1 MNLINLK
8 NKKVFITGGTSGI
21 GLSILENF
29 YKLDSNIFT
38 IWTNFENLKT
48 IQNNFPKIKTSNF
61 NLENHQK
68 IEELVKEAK
77 EKLGG
82 LDIVINN
89 AGITKDNLAIRMSDE
104 EWNKVININLT
115 AVFLICKYSI
125 KVMMK
130 QDSGSII
137 NISSIVGHTGNF
149 GQANYS
155 SAKAGIIAM
164 SKSLAKEYAKK
175 NIRVNCISP
184 GFIDTKM
191 TKSINEEFK
200 KKLIENIPM
209 GKLGNGNDI
218 ANCAIFLASD
228 LSSYITGETIHV
240 NGGMYMA
247 WFI

>member
-8 NKKVFITGGTSGI
+8 NKKVFITGGTAGI
-21 GLSILENF
+21 GLSILESF
-29 YKLDSNIFT
+29 YKLEADIFT
-38 IWTNFENLKT
+38 IGTNVENLKT
-48 IQNNFPKIKTSNF
+48 IQSNFPKIKTVNF

-77 EKLGG
+77 DKLGG

-115 AVFLICKYSI
+115 AVFLICKYSV
-125 KVMMK
+125 KAMMK
-130 QDSGSII
+130 QDAGSII

-155 SAKAGIIAM
+155 SAKAGIVAM

-175 NIRVNCISP
+175 NIRINCISP

-191 TKSINEEFK
+191 TKNINEEFK

-209 GKLGNGNDI
+209 GKLGTGNDI
-218 ANCAIFLASD
+218 ANCALFLASD

-247 WFI
+247 

>member
-8 NKKVFITGGTSGI
+8 NKKVFITGGTAGI
-21 GLSILENF
+21 GLSILESF
-29 YKLDSNIFT
+29 YKLEADIFT
-38 IWTNFENLKT
+38 IGTNAENLKA
-48 IQNNFPKIKTSNF
+48 IQSNFPKIKTANF

-77 EKLGG
+77 DKLGG

-115 AVFLICKYSI
+115 AVFLVCKYSI
-125 KVMMK
+125 KAMMK
-130 QDSGSII
+130 QDAGSII

-155 SAKAGIIAM
+155 SAKAGIVSM
-164 SKSLAKEYAKK
+164 SKSLAKEYAKR
-175 NIRVNCISP
+175 NIRINCISP

-191 TKSINEEFK
+191 TKNINEEFK

-209 GKLGNGNDI
+209 GKLGTGNDI
-218 ANCAIFLASD
+218 ANCALFLASD

-247 WFI
+247 

>member
-8 NKKVFITGGTSGI
+8 NKKVFITGGTAGI
-21 GLSILENF
+21 GLSILESF
-29 YKLDSNIFT
+29 YKFEADIFT
-38 IWTNFENLKT
+38 IGTNVENLKT
-48 IQNNFPKIKTSNF
+48 IQSNFPKIKTANF

-77 EKLGG
+77 DKLGG

-125 KVMMK
+125 KAMMK
-130 QDSGSII
+130 QDAGSII

-155 SAKAGIIAM
+155 SAKAGIVAM

-175 NIRVNCISP
+175 NIRINCISP

-191 TKSINEEFK
+191 TKNINEEFK

-209 GKLGNGNDI
+209 GKLGTGNDI
-218 ANCAIFLASD
+218 ANCALFLASD

-247 WFI
+247 

>member
-8 NKKVFITGGTSGI
+8 NKKVFITGGTAGI
-21 GLSILENF
+21 GLSILESF
-29 YKLDSNIFT
+29 YKLEADIFT
-38 IWTNFENLKT
+38 IGTNVENLKT
-48 IQNNFPKIKTSNF
+48 IQSNFPKIKTSNY

-89 AGITKDNLAIRMSDE
+89 AGVTKDNLAIRMSDE
-104 EWNKVININLT
+104 EWNKVISINLT

-125 KVMMK
+125 KTMMK

-155 SAKAGIIAM
+155 SAKAGIVAM

-191 TKSINEEFK
+191 TKNINEEFK

-209 GKLGNGNDI
+209 GKLGTGNDI
-218 ANCAIFLASD
+218 ANCALFLASD

-247 WFI
+247 

>member
-8 NKKVFITGGTSGI
+8 NKKVFITGGASGI

-29 YKLDSNIFT
+29 YKLEADIFT
-38 IWTNFENLKT
+38 IGTNVENLKT

-89 AGITKDNLAIRMSDE
+89 AGITKDNLAIRMSYE

-191 TKSINEEFK
+191 TKNINEEFK

-247 WFI
+247 

>member
-8 NKKVFITGGTSGI
+8 NKKVFITGGTAGI
-21 GLSILENF
+21 GLSILESF
-29 YKLDSNIFT
+29 YKLEADIFT
-38 IWTNFENLKT
+38 IGTNVENLKN
-48 IQNNFPKIKTSNF
+48 IQSNFPKIKTANF

-77 EKLGG
+77 DKLGG

-125 KVMMK
+125 KAMMK
-130 QDSGSII
+130 QDAGSII

-155 SAKAGIIAM
+155 SAKAGIVAM
-164 SKSLAKEYAKK
+164 SKSLAKEYAKR
-175 NIRVNCISP
+175 NIRINCISP

-191 TKSINEEFK
+191 TKNINEEFK

-209 GKLGNGNDI
+209 GKLGTGNDI
-218 ANCAIFLASD
+218 ANCALFLASD

-247 WFI
+247 

>member
-8 NKKVFITGGTSGI
+8 NKKVFITGGTAGI
-21 GLSILENF
+21 GLSILESF
-29 YKLDSNIFT
+29 YKLEADIFT
-38 IWTNFENLKT
+38 IGTNVENLKT
-48 IQNNFPKIKTSNF
+48 IENNFPKIKTANF

-77 EKLGG
+77 DKLGG

-125 KVMMK
+125 KAMMK
-130 QDSGSII
+130 QDAGSII

-155 SAKAGIIAM
+155 SAKAGIVAM

-175 NIRVNCISP
+175 NIRINCISP

-191 TKSINEEFK
+191 TKNINEEFK

-209 GKLGNGNDI
+209 GKLGTGNDI
-218 ANCAIFLASD
+218 ANCALFLASD

-247 WFI
+247 

>member
-8 NKKVFITGGTSGI
+8 NKKVFITGGTAGI
-21 GLSILENF
+21 GLSILESF
-29 YKLDSNIFT
+29 YKLEADIFT
-38 IWTNFENLKT
+38 IGTNVENLKT
-48 IQNNFPKIKTSNF
+48 IQSNFPKIKTANF

-77 EKLGG
+77 DKLGG
-82 LDIVINN
+82 LDIVVNN

-125 KVMMK
+125 KAMMK
-130 QDSGSII
+130 QDAGSII

-155 SAKAGIIAM
+155 SAKAGIVAM

-175 NIRVNCISP
+175 NIRINCISP

-191 TKSINEEFK
+191 TKNINEEFK

-209 GKLGNGNDI
+209 GKLGTGNDI
-218 ANCAIFLASD
+218 ANCALFLASD

-247 WFI
+247 

>member
-8 NKKVFITGGTSGI
+8 NKKVFITGGTAGI
-21 GLSILENF
+21 GLSILESF
-29 YKLDSNIFT
+29 YKLEADIFT
-38 IWTNFENLKT
+38 IGTNVENLKT
-48 IQNNFPKIKTSNF
+48 IQSNFPKIKTANF

-77 EKLGG
+77 DKLGG

-125 KVMMK
+125 KAMMK
-130 QDSGSII
+130 QDAGSII

-155 SAKAGIIAM
+155 SAKAGIVAM

-175 NIRVNCISP
+175 NIRINCISP

-191 TKSINEEFK
+191 TKNINEEFK

-209 GKLGNGNDI
+209 GKLGTGNDI
-218 ANCAIFLASD
+218 ANCALFLASD

-247 WFI
+247 

>member
-29 YKLDSNIFT
+29 YKLESDIFT
-38 IWTNFENLKT
+38 IGTNVENLKT

-61 NLENHQK
+61 NLQNHQK

-104 EWNKVININLT
+104 EWNKVIDINLT

-130 QDSGSII
+130 QDSGTII

-149 GQANYS
+149 GQSNYS
-155 SAKAGIIAM
+155 SAKAGIIAL
-164 SKSLAKEYAKK
+164 SKSLAIEYAKK

-191 TKSINEEFK
+191 IKSINEEFK

-209 GKLGNGNDI
+209 KKLGNGNDI

-247 WFI
+247 

>member
-8 NKKVFITGGTSGI
+8 NKKVFITGGTAGI
-21 GLSILENF
+21 GLSILESF
-29 YKLDSNIFT
+29 YNLEADIFT
-38 IWTNFENLKT
+38 IGTNVDNLKI
-48 IQNNFPKIKTSNF
+48 IQNKFPKIKTSNF

-77 EKLGG
+77 DKLGG

-89 AGITKDNLAIRMSDE
+89 AGITKDNLAIRMSDD

-115 AVFLICKYSI
+115 AVFLICKNSI
-125 KVMMK
+125 KFMMK
-130 QDSGSII
+130 ESYGSII
-137 NISSIVGHTGNF
+137 NISSIVGHTGNP

-175 NIRVNCISP
+175 NIRINCISP

-191 TKSINEEFK
+191 TKAINEDFK
-200 KKLIENIPM
+200 KKLMQNIPM
-209 GKLGNGNDI
+209 ARLGTGNDI
-218 ANCAIFLASD
+218 ANSAIFLASD

-247 WFI
+247 

>member
-29 YKLDSNIFT
+29 YKLEADIFT
-38 IWTNFENLKT
+38 IGTNVENLKT

-89 AGITKDNLAIRMSDE
+89 AGITKDNLAIRMSYE

-191 TKSINEEFK
+191 TKNINEEFK

-247 WFI
+247 

>member
-29 YKLDSNIFT
+29 YKLESDIFT
-38 IWTNFENLKT
+38 IGTNVENLKT

-61 NLENHQK
+61 NLQNHQK

-104 EWNKVININLT
+104 EWNKVIDINLT

-130 QDSGSII
+130 QDSGTII

-149 GQANYS
+149 GQSNYS
-155 SAKAGIIAM
+155 SAKAGIIAL
-164 SKSLAKEYAKK
+164 SKSLAIEYAKK

-191 TKSINEEFK
+191 IKSINEEFK
-200 KKLIENIPM
+200 KKFIENIPM
-209 GKLGNGNDI
+209 RKLGNGNDI

-247 WFI
+247 

>member
-29 YKLDSNIFT
+29 YKLESDIFT
-38 IWTNFENLKT
+38 IGTNIENLKT

-89 AGITKDNLAIRMSDE
+89 AGITVDNLAIRMSDE

-130 QDSGSII
+130 QDSGTVI

-155 SAKAGIIAM
+155 SAKAGIIAL

-191 TKSINEEFK
+191 TKSINEKFK

-209 GKLGNGNDI
+209 RKLGNGNDI
-218 ANCAIFLASD
+218 ANCVIFLASD

-247 WFI
+247 